1 MKLLER
7 EIGLEIELREN
18 EVAVVVLEDIA
29 LRLSLIEELYLQLEG
44 KEGNWLL
51 SEKEKIY
58 DLSKHIELILEP
70 FSLQL
75 NSKKLKTKLYQDI
88 KVIADECF
96 ALPGLELHSYICTYL
111 ERVLEKVPYPMR
123 YKNEW
128 NLLDFLKSYNVE
140 LEEAYDDVC
149 EKIFEYIKLMNQVC
163 GINVFVTVNLKQY
176 LTEKQLIELYKL
188 SKYSKIQLVLIEFNM
203 YNKKIE
209 GEKIYILD
217 KDDCIITY

>member
-18 EVAVVVLEDIA
+18 EVAVVVLEDIT

-51 SEKEKIY
+51 SEKEKTF

-96 ALPGLELHSYICTYL
+96 ALPGLELHSHICTYL
-111 ERVLEKVPYPMR
+111 ERVLEKVPYPMK
-123 YKNEW
+123 YKDEW

-176 LTEKQLIELYKL
+176 LTEKQLIELYKF